1 MSHSCFTRT
10 ANMQRNLDG
19 RSLIYPSSM
28 CLHVPRSRV
37 VMGMPLMGGKRGR
50 WHLGRALDSDRLPH
64 CQHST
69 LQPQKSTNSG
79 SSHQKKKIFNLKFSA
94 LLEVASI
101 KVMPWLGLA
110 IIQCLVI
117 AREQA
122 LHKIRVNGR
131 LIETFVQTPFIFL
144 PTATQHHRHWQNGA
158 RDMEMKFLWR
168 KRSSSHSSPDKAI

>member
-10 ANMQRNLDG
+10 ANMQRNLDR
-19 RSLIYPSSM
+19 RSLIYPSRM

-50 WHLGRALDSDRLPH
+50 WHLGRAPDSDRLPH

-69 LQPQKSTNSG
+69 LQPQKSTNSS

-110 IIQCLVI
+110 TIQCLVI
-117 AREQA
+117 AKGEQA
-122 LHKIRVNGR
+122 LHKIKVNGR
-131 LIETFVQTPFIFL
+131 LIETFVQTPFISNNGKNPLYFQHH
-144 PTATQHHRHWQNGA
+144 ATQHQHHRH
-158 RDMEMKFLWR
+158 LCL
-168 KRSSSHSSPDKAI
+168 